1 MNTLHKFL
9 KLGAMLAASSTL
21 AHANPLREL
30 VMIDG
35 GNSAIT
41 PLVPTS
47 TSDNISILPG
57 LEVTT
62 DTPFADFTQ
71 PTFNRNHTPD
81 SFAVTSITTAP
92 SGSLIFY
99 GSLGDNLRFPA
110 LNLTPET
117 NSQGQFHG
125 TPNVSSTPEPSSLF
139 LLGTGLV
146 GAAVLVLRKHRSS
159 GV

>member
-1 MNTLHKFL
+1 MNTLQKFL

-21 AHANPLREL
+21 AHANPLREP

-41 PLVPTS
+41 PVVPTIS
-47 TSDNISILPG
+47 TDSNSSIPDLAF
-57 LEVTT
+57 TT
-62 DTPFADFTQ
+62 DTIQ
-71 PTFNRNHTPD
+71 PTFDINDTPD
-81 SFAVTSITTAP
+81 AFTVTSVSTAP
-92 SGSLIFY
+92 SGALIFY
-99 GSLGDNLRFPA
+99 GSLGDNPRLPT

-117 NSQGQFHG
+117 NPQGEFHG